1 MYIHNDV
8 RTWATWDHCAI
19 NARIRDE
26 GQATHFARK
35 RKEQEEVDRMEAKD
49 RRANNRI
56 QKKVMEKNDDTGDD
70 LATFQRTIET
80 AAGEVAHHTKA
91 ERENLNEYT

>member
-1 MYIHNDV
+1 M
-8 RTWATWDHCAI
+8 
-19 NARIRDE
+19 
-26 GQATHFARK
+26 K
-35 RKEQEEVDRMEAKD
+35 
-49 RRANNRI
+49 
-56 QKKVMEKNDDTGDD
+56 KNDDTGDD